1 MTINVLWDDIEVAAD
16 NCRYFALQPQPH
28 LFFEAV
34 HPGELVIELCCTHGV
49 SVRQVDVHDAGSLH
63 DQFKKAGVT
72 VCLVAAQGSAAF
84 VGTAGL
90 HFRLSPTH
98 LLQVPGG
105 HALLEAGQ
113 IATRNVPM

>member
-1 MTINVLWDDIEVAAD
+1 
-16 NCRYFALQPQPH
+16 
-28 LFFEAV
+28 
-34 HPGELVIELCCTHGV
+34 
-49 SVRQVDVHDAGSLH
+49 
-63 DQFKKAGVT
+63 VT